1 MAPQLLSNVM
11 TKFFDGSGLELGLA
25 CPTTSGGFV
34 AEEGQTAAAEG
45 KKEKPTLFIILAVIN
60 MAFLGAV
67 AFMFY
72 ASKKK
77 EAAEPKIENVVKGE
91 KEALEADAIKAEE
104 DYIGHLVPLETFLV
118 NLAGVRGGKLMKVTM
133 TLELDN
139 AEVQEE
145 VDKRKPQVRDL
156 ILILLSSKTYDEV
169 NSKQGKDFLRDEIK
183 DRINTFLTKGKVR
196 RVLFTEFFFN

>member
-1 MAPQLLSNVM
+1 M
-11 TKFFDGSGLELGLA
+11 
-25 CPTTSGGFV
+25 
-34 AEEGQTAAAEG
+34 AEEAQAAAGEV
-45 KKEKPTLFIILAVIN
+45 KKEKPTLFIILAVVN

-77 EAAEPKIENVVKGE
+77 EAHEPKIENVVKGE
-91 KEALEADAIKAEE
+91 TEALEADAKKAEE
-104 DYIGHLVPLETFLV
+104 EYIGQLVPLETFLV

-133 TLELDN
+133 TLEVDTP
-139 AEVQEE
+139 EVQEE
-145 VDKRKPQVRDL
+145 IDKIKPQVRDL